1 MKNRSLV
8 RIIVCCLAVILICQ
22 TAFHRLRNPA
32 PVTAADNG
40 GDQIS
45 LSSKEDL
52 YPQNLRTGMVQET
65 LTLEDADG
73 NSVSLKES
81 AEDGKGL
88 WLVFFASWCPD
99 CEEQLQIS
107 DRIQEAADQYGYRL
121 IYIDRLNPEK
131 ESVQA
136 AEGKLKEH
144 GISAD
149 CFYDRDEVLYH
160 AWGIKEIPTMV
171 ILDSDCRVVNY
182 THGVRTAGECFAFAE
197 DASAG
202 KDRATR
208 NYVLNAMSSSTDND
222 ALAIQY
228 STDSVKRLSDTLSS
242 KDVLSESQGLMMQ
255 YAAIDKDTALFN
267 RLWKFTKLRMLD
279 EKTGLI
285 SWRYSSD
292 GKVSDTNALL
302 DDLRIVSA
310 MHAIEAENGADDGI
324 TLDKI
329 ALEQA
334 IAENNVN
341 HKGQLVNYISF
352 DNGKQ
357 ADQLSLCYIDVRTL
371 ESIADDLA
379 EQMSAFQD
387 TVSDAESVLAD
398 GYISDEFPLF
408 YGVYDYKKGKYL
420 DDSLNMSEEL
430 LILLHLS
437 QAGKLPETSLNWVRQ
452 RVAEGTLWARYETDG
467 TVADEGK
474 FFSTSV
480 YAIAAMIGQS
490 EEDPDLTEKA
500 LQRMQR
506 YRIDDK
512 ENDFYGRFGDVD
524 SSIVVFD
531 ELLPMRALQN
541 ERIRLEEN

>member
-1 MKNRSLV
+1 M
-8 RIIVCCLAVILICQ
+8 
-22 TAFHRLRNPA
+22 
-32 PVTAADNG
+32 
-40 GDQIS
+40 
-45 LSSKEDL
+45 
-52 YPQNLRTGMVQET
+52 
-65 LTLEDADG
+65 
-73 NSVSLKES
+73 
-81 AEDGKGL
+81 
-88 WLVFFASWCPD
+88 
-99 CEEQLQIS
+99 
-107 DRIQEAADQYGYRL
+107 
-121 IYIDRLNPEK
+121 
-131 ESVQA
+131 
-136 AEGKLKEH
+136 
-144 GISAD
+144 
-149 CFYDRDEVLYH
+149 
-160 AWGIKEIPTMV
+160 
-171 ILDSDCRVVNY
+171 
-182 THGVRTAGECFAFAE
+182 
-197 DASAG
+197 
-202 KDRATR
+202 
-208 NYVLNAMSSSTDND
+208 
-222 ALAIQY
+222 
-228 STDSVKRLSDTLSS
+228 
-242 KDVLSESQGLMMQ
+242 
-255 YAAIDKDTALFN
+255 
-267 RLWKFTKLRMLD
+267 
-279 EKTGLI
+279 
-285 SWRYSSD
+285 
-292 GKVSDTNALL
+292 
-302 DDLRIVSA
+302 
-310 MHAIEAENGADDGI
+310 
-324 TLDKI
+324 
-329 ALEQA
+329 
-334 IAENNVN
+334 
-341 HKGQLVNYISF
+341 
-352 DNGKQ
+352 
-357 ADQLSLCYIDVRTL
+357 RTL

-379 EQMSAFQD
+379 EQMPAFQD